1 MTLDK
6 ILDIIQVIS
15 SSVLVIVIIIDI
27 IDRRKS
33 NGKQQ

>member
-6 ILDIIQVIS
+6 ILDIIQVII